1 MVEEIDAAYGV
12 GEQVEH
18 GHGYQ
23 SAVET
28 VAVVPAAEGLAAV
41 AVVPVKWRGAE
52 EAFEACFADVVVAFV
67 VDVPLVIVEEGEFLF
82 GEVVWF
88 QGYGEDVLGWD
99 VRFDSGRLGLVDGGK
114 EVEVVLL
121 LLFAA
126 VNERVTNTMKK
137 WYLTYALLLGYL
149 MLASLI
155 YFSPS
160 TYRFHRLSD
169 CL

>member
-1 MVEEIDAAYGV
+1 M
-12 GEQVEH
+12 
-18 GHGYQ
+18 
-23 SAVET
+23 
-28 VAVVPAAEGLAAV
+28 
-41 AVVPVKWRGAE
+41 
-52 EAFEACFADVVVAFV
+52 
-67 VDVPLVIVEEGEFLF
+67 VDVPLVIVEKGEFLF

-88 QGYGEDVLGWD
+88 QGYGEDVLGRN
-99 VRFDSGRLGLVDGGK
+99 VRFDSDSLGLVDGGK

-126 VNERVTNTMKK
+126 VNERVKNAMKK
-137 WYLTYALLLGYL
+137 SYLAYALLLGYL

-169 CL
+169 CLWSFPGLKSAAGSLIV